1 MNEKQAL
8 EEIQLIIPD
17 VSREML
23 DKLSFYVQLLLK
35 WNKSINLI
43 SKNTV
48 DDLWTRHILDSAQ
61 LVKFIENKD
70 LALVDIGTGA
80 GLPGVILSILGV
92 KNVTLVESDT
102 KKCSFLL
109 EISRILGLNLK
120 IVNDRIEN
128 VKLNVDLLTARGL
141 SSLNSMFYSTNKLG
155 FSRMLLLKGEH
166 VDLELAEAKI
176 GWEFQCKKHNSITKS
191 GSYILDIVDV
201 QRKN

>member
-92 KNVTLVESDT
+92 KNVTLIESDT
-102 KKCSFLL
+102 KKCNFLL

-141 SSLNSMFYSTNKLG
+141 SSLNSMFYSTNGLG
-155 FSRMLLLKGEH
+155 FSRMLLLKGEQ
-166 VDLELAEAKI
+166 VDLELAEAKT